1 MILKG
6 FKSMAEFDRMAAT
19 TVGTQGRA
27 AEIDQGLRAHM
38 TTVYNYLSG
47 GLFVAAGTAY
57 VFGNVPVLAQAVWGS
72 PLKWAVIF
80 APLALIFFMSFRL
93 QKMSVGAVQAT
104 YWVFTLLMGVSLSMV
119 FLRFAGDYTPI
130 VQAFGITAVSFL
142 GLSLYGYTTKRN
154 LSGMGSF
161 LLMGLI
167 GLILASIA
175 NIFIA
180 SSALSFGISVIG
192 VLIFAGLTAY
202 DTQRI
207 KNEYLYYAQ
216 AGMAASADLSKAAVM
231 GALGLFLNFVNM
243 FQFILSFMGGSE

>member
-1 MILKG
+1 
-6 FKSMAEFDRMAAT
+6 MADFDRMAAT
-19 TVGTQGRA
+19 SVGTQGRA

-38 TTVYNYLSG
+38 MSVYNYLAG
-47 GLFVAAGTAY
+47 GLFVAAGTAF
-57 VFGNVPVLAQAVWGS
+57 VFGTNETLASTIWFS
-72 PLKWAVIF
+72 PLKWVVLF
-80 APLALIFFMSFRL
+80 APLALIFFVSFRL

-104 YWVFTLLMGVSLSMV
+104 YWLFTVLMGISLSLV
-119 FLRFAGDYTPI
+119 FLRFAGNYMPI
-130 VQAFGITAVSFL
+130 VQAFGITSVSFL

-167 GLILASIA
+167 GLILAMIV
-175 NIFIA
+175 NMFIG
-180 SSALSFGISVIG
+180 SGALAFAISVIG

-207 KNEYLYYAQ
+207 KMEYLHFAQ
-216 AGMAASADLSKAAVM
+216 AGVDGAAYLSKAAVM

-243 FQFILSFMGGSE
+243 FQFILAFMGNE

>member
-1 MILKG
+1 
-6 FKSMAEFDRMAAT
+6 MAEFDRMAAT

-27 AEIDQGLRAHM
+27 AEIDQGLRTHM
-38 TTVYNYLSG
+38 MTVYNYLSG

-57 VFGNVPVLAQAVWGS
+57 AFGNIPALANAVWGS

-104 YWVFTLLMGVSLSMV
+104 YWLFTLLMGVSLSMV

-142 GLSLYGYTTKRN
+142 GLSLYGYTTKRS

-161 LLMGLI
+161 LFMGLI

-175 NIFIA
+175 NIFIG
-180 SSALSFGISVIG
+180 SGALAFGISVIG

-207 KNEYLYYAQ
+207 KNEYLHYAQ
-216 AGMAASADLSKAAVM
+216 DGMAASAELSKAGVM

-243 FQFILSFMGGSE
+243 FQFILSFMGGGE

>member
-1 MILKG
+1 
-6 FKSMAEFDRMAAT
+6 MAEFDRMAAN

-38 TTVYNYLSG
+38 INVYNYLSG

-57 VFGNVPVLAQAVWGS
+57 VFGNVPALAQAVWGS

-80 APLALIFFMSFRL
+80 APLVLIFFMSFRL
-93 QKMSVGAVQAT
+93 NKMSVAAVQAT
-104 YWVFTLLMGVSLSMV
+104 YWVFTLLMGISLSMV

-130 VQAFGITAVSFL
+130 VQAFGVTAVSFL

-167 GLILASIA
+167 GLIVASIA
-175 NIFIA
+175 NMFIG
-180 SSALSFGISVIG
+180 SSALAFGISVIG

-207 KNEYLYYAQ
+207 KMEYLQFAQ
-216 AGMAASADLSKAAVM
+216 AGMTASAQMSKAAVM

-243 FQFILSFMGGSE
+243 FQFILAFMGGNE

>member
-1 MILKG
+1 
-6 FKSMAEFDRMAAT
+6 MAEFDRMAAT

-27 AEIDQGLRAHM
+27 AEIDQGLRTHM
-38 TTVYNYLSG
+38 ISVYNYLAG
-47 GLFVAAGTAY
+47 GLFVAAGTAF
-57 VFGNVPVLAQAVWGS
+57 VFGTNATLAQTIWGS
-72 PLKWAVIF
+72 PLKWVVIF
-80 APLALIFFMSFRL
+80 APLALIFFMGARL
-93 QKMSVGAVQAT
+93 NKMSVGGVQAT
-104 YWVFTLLMGVSLSMV
+104 YWLFTVLMGISLSMV
-119 FLRFAGDYTPI
+119 FLRFASDYTPI

-142 GLSLYGYTTKRN
+142 GLSLYGYTTKRS

-207 KNEYLYYAQ
+207 KMEYLHFAQ
-216 AGMAASADLSKAAVM
+216 AGAEGAAYLSKAAVM

-243 FQFILSFMGGSE
+243 FQFILSFMSSD

>member
-1 MILKG
+1 
-6 FKSMAEFDRMAAT
+6 MAEFDRMSAQ

-38 TTVYNYLSG
+38 NSVYSYLAG
-47 GLFVAAGTAY
+47 GLAVAGGTAY
-57 VFGNVPVLAQAVWGS
+57 SFGNIPALANMIWGS
-72 PLKWAVIF
+72 PLKWVVIF
-80 APLALIFFMSFRL
+80 APLALIFFIGARL
-93 QKMSVGAVQAT
+93 NKMSVAGVQAT
-104 YWVFTLLMGVSLSMV
+104 YWVFTALMGVSLSAV
-119 FLRFAGDYTPI
+119 FIRFANDPMVI
-130 VQAFGITAVSFL
+130 VQAFLITSIAFL
-142 GLSLYGYTTKRN
+142 SLSLYGYTTKKD
-154 LSGMGSF
+154 LSGWGSF
-161 LLMGLI
+161 LIMGVV

-180 SSALSFGISVIG
+180 SSALAFGVSVIG

-207 KNEYLYYAQ
+207 KNEYLYFAQ
-216 AGMAASADLSKAAVM
+216 AGGEGAAYLAKGAVM

>member
-1 MILKG
+1 
-6 FKSMAEFDRMAAT
+6 MAELDRMSAT

-27 AEIDQGLRAHM
+27 AEIDQGLRSHM
-38 TTVYNYLSG
+38 MSVYNYLSG

-57 VFGNVPVLAQAVWGS
+57 AFGNIPALANAVWGS
-72 PLKWAVIF
+72 PLKWVVIF

-93 QKMSVGAVQAT
+93 QKMSVAAVQGT
-104 YWVFTLLMGVSLSMV
+104 YWLFTLLMGVSLSMV

-180 SSALSFGISVIG
+180 SSALAFGISVIG

-207 KNEYLYYAQ
+207 KNEYLYFAQ
-216 AGMAASADLSKAAVM
+216 AGAEGAEYLAKGAVM

-243 FQFILSFMGGSE
+243 FQFILAFMGGDE